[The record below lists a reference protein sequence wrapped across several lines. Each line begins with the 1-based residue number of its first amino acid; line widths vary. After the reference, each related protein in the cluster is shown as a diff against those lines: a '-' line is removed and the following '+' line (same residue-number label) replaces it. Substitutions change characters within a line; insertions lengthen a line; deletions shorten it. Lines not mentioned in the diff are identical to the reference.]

1 MAEKLLIALNCEKE
15 SAEKMLWQLQ
25 QEGLDISGYS
35 ISRSIENIRQVLGA
49 PDCNVTILIVPYLLR
64 DNQCIT
70 VKELDELRTMN
81 ENVFILQVI
90 PDVLYGT
97 DYVQGLFNIGLY
109 NAIFDKDSTPE
120 AFVKLIHSGGRS
132 RREAKKYYGITSA
145 AGVKESILEPA
156 VDPVQMLKYLCNEE
170 NGELKERAD
179 YVRNRISS
187 EMFATLINNMPEDI
201 AEELKNI
208 EGYGIFFGTELP
220 DGSKIEPKIVEV
232 EKEVVKEVVKKEIS
246 FVDVNEIIGVVAFT
260 RRAGSSMIAMN
271 LAAQLAQA
279 EELTPTFVQL
289 PGTDSEAYNTLG
301 LMENMGVD
309 YVSHIAEISDG
320 HACGKELN
328 LYSGINICVPN
339 PYTDHRIE
347 NKWTPDMIYRLLLGL
362 PKPVII
368 DLGTHYAEASYRQL
382 IPAMKHIIVVV
393 DYDAEF
399 DMNDLQRIKN
409 IKEDNPAVNI
419 SFVLNKCDNPQRFLE
434 IVGNDFEVL
443 DIPKIERKYFA
454 NQNDGLIVKN
464 YGNSLL
470 GLAKLAG
477 YDYSNIIKD
486 DNSTESDT
494 KPKAFKISL
503 KKNIVEG
510 MKQRQT
516 RKTESADN
524 NNESFSNHGIS
535 VEIGV
540 GGVGRGVGTTH
551 TALMIA
557 QALRSR
563 YKIAV
568 VEQNETGAFAAV
580 YRKLHPNKNYLTVIP
595 MFQYKGISFFPN
607 CNYSYFSSQ
616 FRDDYD
622 FVIVDFGNE
631 LCCTDFLRMG
641 KKIVVASGA
650 EWKIN
655 ELKTFVSDIAKKS
668 DGADRFN
675 YLIPF
680 LSTEQIG
687 KVQEFC
693 GMKKSTA
700 GTYSVPYCSDWNNPP
715 TEIYVIIDDI
725 MGNINSERRHGR
737 FKLF

>member
-1 MAEKLLIALNCEKE
+1 M
-15 SAEKMLWQLQ
+15 
-25 QEGLDISGYS
+25 
-35 ISRSIENIRQVLGA
+35 
-49 PDCNVTILIVPYLLR
+49 
-64 DNQCIT
+64 
-70 VKELDELRTMN
+70 
-81 ENVFILQVI
+81 
-90 PDVLYGT
+90 
-97 DYVQGLFNIGLY
+97 
-109 NAIFDKDSTPE
+109 
-120 AFVKLIHSGGRS
+120 
-132 RREAKKYYGITSA
+132 
-145 AGVKESILEPA
+145 
-156 VDPVQMLKYLCNEE
+156 
-170 NGELKERAD
+170 
-179 YVRNRISS
+179 
-187 EMFATLINNMPEDI
+187 
-201 AEELKNI
+201 
-208 EGYGIFFGTELP
+208 
-220 DGSKIEPKIVEV
+220 
-232 EKEVVKEVVKKEIS
+232 
-246 FVDVNEIIGVVAFT
+246 
-260 RRAGSSMIAMN
+260 
-271 LAAQLAQA
+271 
-279 EELTPTFVQL
+279 
-289 PGTDSEAYNTLG
+289 
-301 LMENMGVD
+301 
-309 YVSHIAEISDG
+309 
-320 HACGKELN
+320 
-328 LYSGINICVPN
+328 
-339 PYTDHRIE
+339 
-347 NKWTPDMIYRLLLGL
+347 
-362 PKPVII
+362 
-368 DLGTHYAEASYRQL
+368 
-382 IPAMKHIIVVV
+382 
-393 DYDAEF
+393 
-399 DMNDLQRIKN
+399 
-409 IKEDNPAVNI
+409 
-419 SFVLNKCDNPQRFLE
+419 
-434 IVGNDFEVL
+434 
-443 DIPKIERKYFA
+443 
-454 NQNDGLIVKN
+454 
-464 YGNSLL
+464 